1 MQETDM
7 KEKLQKI
14 IEAYDELQAKM
25 GDPAVLA
32 DQKEYNRLAKEYAS
46 QGPLAKKAAEYVAAM
61 DDLEAAKEMLS
72 DADMKEFAQEEIAS
86 IEAKL
91 PQLEEDIKFMLI
103 PADPAD
109 EKDIIVEIRAAAGGD
124 EAAIFAGDLYK
135 MYERFAAAQGWKTET
150 MDASPSE
157 AGGFK
162 EIQFKVKGDHV
173 YSVMKF
179 ESGVHR
185 VQRVPK
191 TESQGRIHTSTATV
205 AVLPEADEVEVEINE
220 GDLRID
226 VYRAGGPGGQC
237 VNTTDSAVRITHLP
251 TGLVVQSQDQKS
263 QLQNKIAAMAVLR
276 ARLYEKMLAEQQAAE
291 GAERLAQIGSG
302 DRSEKIR
309 TYNGPQDRVTD
320 HRIGFNSTYNGVLLG
335 DNLGDVITA
344 LQAADRA
351 QKLRGCRLM
360 SEWTVKS
367 ALDWTTE
374 YLEGKGDENP
384 LLSSQW
390 LLGEATGLSRVQLY
404 MNYDRP
410 LSEDER
416 GVLRDY
422 VRRRGS
428 GEPLQYITGEVAFR
442 HITVK
447 VRPGV
452 LIPRPETEV
461 LVSEVLAALP
471 TPGPRDV
478 AWNPEAAEQEREA
491 VAAVKKALVEAGES
505 VSPSE
510 NTESNETAEDVAVG
524 GDFGRSSSAGMD
536 ETRKSLLV
544 ADLCTGS
551 GCIACSLAYEHPDV
565 RVIATDIALRGG
577 GARQGKR
584 RGSGARRSCG
594 RAAVLAGIRHR
605 REAHGHLRRR
615 GFQPALRAHRRHGR
629 HPARG
634 GRLRA
639 DARSGRGRRWARS
652 VQASGRRGP
661 PGP

>member
-1 MQETDM
+1 MHETDM

-14 IEAYDELQAKM
+14 MEAYDELQAKM

-220 GDLRID
+220 NDLRID

-237 VNTTDSAVRITHLP
+237 VNTTDSAVRLTHEP
-251 TGLVVQSQDQKS
+251 TGIVVTCQNEKS
-263 QLQNKIAAMAVLR
+263 QLQNKEAAFRVLR
-276 ARLYEKMLAEQQAAE
+276 AKLYELEERKRAEE
-291 GAERLAQIGSG
+291 LDE
-302 DRSEKIR
+302 
-309 TYNGPQDRVTD
+309 
-320 HRIGFNSTYNGVLLG
+320 
-335 DNLGDVITA
+335 
-344 LQAADRA
+344 
-351 QKLRGCRLM
+351 LRGERRDNSFGSQIRNYVLFPYQL
-360 SEWTVKS
+360 VKDLRS
-367 ALDWTTE
+367 GVE
-374 YLEGKGDENP
+374 
-384 LLSSQW
+384 
-390 LLGEATGLSRVQLY
+390 TGNV
-404 MNYDRP
+404 DA
-410 LSEDER
+410 
-416 GVLRDY
+416 VL
-422 VRRRGS
+422 
-428 GEPLQYITGEVAFR
+428 
-442 HITVK
+442 
-447 VRPGV
+447 
-452 LIPRPETEV
+452 
-461 LVSEVLAALP
+461 
-471 TPGPRDV
+471 
-478 AWNPEAAEQEREA
+478 
-491 VAAVKKALVEAGES
+491 
-505 VSPSE
+505 
-510 NTESNETAEDVAVG
+510 
-524 GDFGRSSSAGMD
+524 
-536 ETRKSLLV
+536 
-544 ADLCTGS
+544 
-551 GCIACSLAYEHPDV
+551 
-565 RVIATDIALRGG
+565 
-577 GARQGKR
+577 
-584 RGSGARRSCG
+584 SGALEPFVIGYHTWRVANS
-594 RAAVLAGIRHR
+594 
-605 REAHGHLRRR
+605 
-615 GFQPALRAHRRHGR
+615 
-629 HPARG
+629 
-634 GRLRA
+634 
-639 DARSGRGRRWARS
+639 
-652 VQASGRRGP
+652 
-661 PGP
+661 